1 MKYVLQK
8 LVGGKNGYW
17 NTCGWTD
24 RASHARKFT
33 QSDAMTAKDRMT
45 PAEFGVLIRA
55 YDRGNVVVAASH
67 R

>member
-1 MKYVLQK
+1 MRYVLQK
-8 LVGGKNGYW
+8 LVSGKNAYW

-24 RASHARKFT
+24 RAAKARHYT
-33 QSDAMTAKDRMT
+33 QADAMTIKDRMT

-55 YDRGNVVVAASH
+55 YSRGNVVVAASH